1 MFYEVQ
7 TRRSEIDATG
17 ANKEVTEKYIV
28 KDCELFANAEY
39 KSIEY
44 ITPYSNG
51 LCDVTAMKQSKI
63 REFINAKNEESEQG
77 IYVAT
82 VADVFIDDNG
92 KEKEIKYVVAIWATS
107 VGEANELVGEY
118 LKQGMEDFRIIGVKR
133 TKFVDLI

>member
-1 MFYEVQ
+1 
-7 TRRSEIDATG
+7 
-17 ANKEVTEKYIV
+17 
-28 KDCELFANAEY
+28 
-39 KSIEY
+39 
-44 ITPYSNG
+44 
-51 LCDVTAMKQSKI
+51 MKQSKI
-63 REFINAKNEESEQG
+63 REFINAHNEEAEQG

-82 VADVFIDDNG
+82 VADVFVDDNG

>member
-7 TRRSEIDATG
+7 IRHSEIDAKG
-17 ANKEVTEKYIV
+17 ANKEVVEKYIV
-28 KDCELFANAEY
+28 EGCELFADAEY
-39 KSIEY
+39 KSMEY

-51 LCDVTAMKQSKI
+51 LCEVTAMKQSKI
-63 REFINAKNEESEQG
+63 REFINSNEEAEQG
-77 IYVAT
+77 IYIAT
-82 VADVFIDDNG
+82 VADVFIDDND

>member
-1 MFYEVQ
+1 MYYEV
-7 TRRSEIDATG
+7 TSKRVVIDPKGNYKEISERF
-17 ANKEVTEKYIV
+17 IV
-28 KDCELFANAEY
+28 DNCDLFGEAEM
-39 KSIEY
+39 KTLQEY
-44 ITPYSNG
+44 NG
-51 LCDVTAMKQSKI
+51 ENDVVAIKQSKI
-63 REFINAKNEESEQG
+63 REFINAKNEEAEQG

-82 VADVFIDDNG
+82 VADVFVDDNG

>member
-7 TRRSEIDATG
+7 TRRSEIDANG
-17 ANKEVTEKYIV
+17 ANKEVVEKYV
-28 KDCELFANAEY
+28 VEGCELFADAEY

-51 LCDVTAMKQSKI
+51 LCEVTAMKQSKI
-63 REFINAKNEESEQG
+63 REFINSNEEAEQG

-82 VADVFIDDNG
+82 VADVFIDDND

-118 LKQGMEDFRIIGVKR
+118 LKQGMADFRIIGVKR

>member
-7 TRRSEIDATG
+7 TRHSEIDAKG
-17 ANKEVTEKYIV
+17 ANKEVVEKYIV
-28 KDCELFANAEY
+28 EGCELFADAEY
-39 KSIEY
+39 KSIEN
-44 ITPYSNG
+44 ITPFSNG
-51 LCDVTAMKQSKI
+51 VCDVTAMKQSKI
-63 REFINAKNEESEQG
+63 REFINAQEDAEQG

-82 VADVFIDDNG
+82 VADVFVDGNG
-92 KEKEIKYVVAIWATS
+92 KEKEIKYVVAIWARS